1 MWMEGRLA
9 GEYSALLRDPVFR
22 GAGVPAGDGR
32 PVLLIPG
39 FMAGDD
45 TLQVLQGWLRRLGYR
60 PLVGGISFNVRSSDL
75 VVTALGARSADLS
88 RRSGRLISLI
98 GHSRGGLLA
107 KVLAHRHP
115 ELFDQVI
122 ALGSPL
128 DDPYDVHPFT
138 LAAAQLFH
146 LVNTFERR
154 RWQLSEQRFLRELAE
169 PTRVP
174 LTSIYTRSDGVVNWR
189 ACLRP
194 DVRAFE
200 VQGTHG
206 GMVLNADVYRL
217 LGTLLA
223 APATRKKPPL

>member
-9 GEYSALLRDPVFR
+9 GEYSTLLRDPVFR
-22 GAGVPAGDGR
+22 GAGVPAGDGH
-32 PVLLIPG
+32 PILLIPG

-75 VVTALGARSADLS
+75 VVTALAARSAELS
-88 RRSGRLISLI
+88 RRSRQLISLI

-107 KVLAHRHP
+107 KVLSHRHP

-128 DDPYDVHPFT
+128 DDPYDVHPVT

-169 PTRVP
+169 PARVP
-174 LTSIYTRSDGVVNWR
+174 VTSIYTRSDGVVNWR

-200 VQGTHG
+200 VRGTHG
-206 GMVLNADVYRL
+206 GMVLNAAVYRL

-223 APATRKKPPL
+223 RAPTRP